1 MAIRISHRAGGKQ
14 ASVDEMLNGMP
25 SGVFVGNGFIRSER
39 SVNIRGSLGGKW
51 SVNTVGRL
59 AVPPPLGSGFGQ
71 LPLDDKTQKRYIS
84 AGANPV
90 LRFCPTFF
98 HLKYPDKNVT
108 EAECINAFPTN
119 RPAEFQFIRTL
130 RLLGK
135 EKSPAGWRD
144 FFICWHYLSSRQVT
158 LQVLSAQM
166 SLTSVFGM
174 GTGGPSSQ
182 SIPTFLDGFDPSSML
197 KPSLRF

>member
-1 MAIRISHRAGGKQ
+1 
-14 ASVDEMLNGMP
+14 MLNGKMLDNTK
-25 SGVFVGNGFIRSER
+25 GRGFS
-39 SVNIRGSLGGKW
+39 
-51 SVNTVGRL
+51 
-59 AVPPPLGSGFGQ
+59 PPLGSGFGQ
-71 LPLDDKTQKRYIS
+71 LPFDDKTQKRYIS

-119 RPAEFQFIRTL
+119 RPAKFQFIRTL

-182 SIPTFLDGFDPSSML
+182 SIPTCFDGVDPSSLCQNPLWILTTNLILYLISLLVTRTGFEPML
-197 KPSLRF
+197 KA